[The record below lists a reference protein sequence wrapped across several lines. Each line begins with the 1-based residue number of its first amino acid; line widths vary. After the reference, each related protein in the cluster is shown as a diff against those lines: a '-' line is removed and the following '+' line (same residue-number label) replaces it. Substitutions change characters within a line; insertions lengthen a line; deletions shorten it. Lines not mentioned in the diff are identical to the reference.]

1 MAGRLSRPGATRE
14 RARRRP
20 GRARV
25 PLVVVRGA
33 SVPVP
38 RVRSFRRRPATGEP
52 ACRDGTLPSAEIRT
66 AEIAATEIAA
76 GEISATESGARRAA
90 TEAPHVMRA
99 RPASLPAG
107 VGGATRRDSY
117 PREPW
122 RPSDPWRSRLT
133 GPGPPAELR
142 SARACDVVAVAPVV
156 TWPTA
161 APLAGPAVVPA
172 AGLGLR
178 SPAPSP

>member
-1 MAGRLSRPGATRE
+1 MAGRLSRPGATGE
-14 RARRRP
+14 CARRRP

-33 SVPVP
+33 PVPVP

-52 ACRDGTLPSAEIRT
+52 ACRDGTFPSAEIRT
-66 AEIAATEIAA
+66 
-76 GEISATESGARRAA
+76 GEISAAEGGGGRAA
-90 TEAPHVMRA
+90 TEAPQVMRA
-99 RPASLPAG
+99 RPVSLPAG

-122 RPSDPWRSRLT
+122 RPSDPRRFRLT

-142 SARACDVVAVAPVV
+142 SARACDVVAVALVV

-161 APLAGPAVVPA
+161 VPLAGPVPA

>member
-1 MAGRLSRPGATRE
+1 MAGRLSRPGATGE

-33 SVPVP
+33 PVPVP

-52 ACRDGTLPSAEIRT
+52 ACRDGTFPSAEIRT
-66 AEIAATEIAA
+66 GEVSAA
-76 GEISATESGARRAA
+76 GVSAARGGGSRAA
-90 TEAPHVMRA
+90 TEAPRVMRA
-99 RPASLPAG
+99 RPVSLPAG

-122 RPSDPWRSRLT
+122 RPSDPCRSRLT

-142 SARACDVVAVAPVV
+142 SARACDIVAVAPVV

-161 APLAGPAVVPA
+161 VPLAGRAAVPA